1 MELITSLALVILIGL
16 GGYALYLYLQ
26 LRKLKNTQN
35 AREKALA
42 AEQEDRKVHY
52 RKSIHVIASA
62 IVADQVTLT
71 EGAIRI
77 SMMAAQLELPE
88 HEREHYQVFF
98 QLTEA
103 TAHIPILDEWQKLST
118 RDKLRYDREREE
130 IETKYREFAVSAASR
145 VLQKAAQPEQGEE
158 PLFYPVGRH

>member
-16 GGYALYLYLQ
+16 SGYALYLYLQ

-35 AREKALA
+35 AREEALA
-42 AEQEDRKVHY
+42 VEQEERKTHY

-77 SMMAAQLELPE
+77 SMMAAQLDLPE

-118 RDKLRYDREREE
+118 REKLRYDRDREE
-130 IETKYREFAVSAASR
+130 IEGSYREFAVNAAR
-145 VLQKAAQPEQGEE
+145 ALLDKQPDQNKT
-158 PLFYPVGRH
+158 LFYPVGKH

>member
-1 MELITSLALVILIGL
+1 MTLITSLALVVLIGL
-16 GGYALYLYLQ
+16 SGYALYLYLQ

-35 AREKALA
+35 AREEVLA
-42 AEQEDRKVHY
+42 VEQEDRKAHY

-77 SMMAAQLELPE
+77 SMMAAQLDLSE

-98 QLTEA
+98 QLMEA

-118 RDKLRYDREREE
+118 RDKLRYDRERED
-130 IETKYREFAVSAASR
+130 IEKKYREFTVNAASK
-145 VLQKAAQPEQGEE
+145 VLQKPPQPEQGAE

>member
-1 MELITSLALVILIGL
+1 MELITSLALVILVGL

-35 AREKALA
+35 ARENALA

-77 SMMAAQLELPE
+77 SMMAAQLDLPE
-88 HEREHYQVFF
+88 HEREHFQVFF

-103 TAHIPILDEWQKLST
+103 TAHIPILDEWQKLGT
-118 RDKLRYDREREE
+118 RDKLRYDRERED
-130 IETKYREFAVSAASR
+130 IETKYREFAVNAAR
-145 VLQKAAQPEQGEE
+145 VLLKKEPEQNRES
-158 PLFYPVGRH
+158 LFYPVGKH

>member
-1 MELITSLALVILIGL
+1 MVLITSLALVILIGL

-35 AREKALA
+35 AREKALV
-42 AEQEDRKVHY
+42 AEQEERKVHY
-52 RKSIHVIASA
+52 RNSIRVIASA
-62 IVADQVTLT
+62 IVADQVALT

-77 SMMAAQLELPE
+77 SMMAAQLGLSE
-88 HEREHYQVFF
+88 HEREDFQVFF

-130 IETKYREFAVSAASR
+130 IETKYREFAVNAASR
-145 VLQKAAQPEQGEE
+145 VLQKPSQPEQGEE